1 MIYYIKKKTLDVI
14 KMKTNVRKERVK
26 MKEEKKELIL
36 DILDVLDGLSVIEAN
51 YLLGYAK
58 GFEAQKDLQSLMAS

>member
-1 MIYYIKKKTLDVI
+1 M
-14 KMKTNVRKERVK
+14 EW
-26 MKEEKKELIL
+26 
-36 DILDVLDGLSVIEAN
+36 VLFIVFATGLSVVEAN

>member
-1 MIYYIKKKTLDVI
+1 
-14 KMKTNVRKERVK
+14 

>member
-1 MIYYIKKKTLDVI
+1 MSDIHPKKL
-14 KMKTNVRKERVK
+14 
-26 MKEEKKELIL
+26 LIL
-36 DILDVLDGLSVIEAN
+36 YILDVLDVLSFVEAN